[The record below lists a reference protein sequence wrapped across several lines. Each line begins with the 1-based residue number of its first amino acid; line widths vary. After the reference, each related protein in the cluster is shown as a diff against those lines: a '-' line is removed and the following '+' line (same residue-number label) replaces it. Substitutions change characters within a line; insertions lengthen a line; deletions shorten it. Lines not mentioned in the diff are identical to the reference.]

1 MGDDDE
7 TLAAAATVV
16 LLRDGMEGVEALLLQ
31 RPDHG
36 SFARAWVF
44 PGGKVDPEDAGETPD
59 ERAVHA
65 GVRETQEETGLLL
78 EAERIVPLSIWVPP
92 QETSRR
98 FHTWFFVAR
107 APHGEVTINP
117 DEARGHRWLRPA
129 DALAL
134 HGERALTLF
143 PPTWV
148 TLHGLANAADVDD
161 ALSAARLRTPP
172 TFATHHDPIEQRF
185 LWFGDEAYDGAD
197 ETAHGPRHRLM
208 ASTLPW
214 EYLRR

>member
-1 MGDDDE
+1 MVDDAED
-7 TLAAAATVV
+7 LPAAATVV
-16 LLRDGMEGVEALLLQ
+16 LLRDGDDGVEALLLQ

-44 PGGKVDPEDAGETPD
+44 PGGKVDPDDVGTTHD
-59 ERAVHA
+59 ERALHA
-65 GVRETQEETGLLL
+65 GIRETHEETALTL
-78 EAERIVPLSIWVPP
+78 EPEHVVPLSIWVPP

-107 APHGEVTINP
+107 APRGEVTINP
-117 DEARGHRWLRPA
+117 DEARSHRWLRPA

-148 TLHGLANAADVDD
+148 TLHDLADAADVDD

-172 TFATHHDPIEQRF
+172 TFATHHDPVEQRF
-185 LWFGDEAYDGAD
+185 LWFGDEAYRGGA
-197 ETAHGPRHRLM
+197 ETTDGPRHRLL
-208 ASTLPW
+208 ASRLPW
-214 EYLRR
+214 EYQRR